1 MSMPEHLKPEGEPTP
16 VEETGPDNRATI
28 KNILREL
35 FNENPDFAFKV
46 GNSTYRRP
54 PNTSRTSNFSYYRK
68 IFALEVKL
76 VVDKMIEDKQ
86 DREWKYAAFP
96 NYSHST
102 VYQRVYQGMR
112 YLCDELD
119 FDGRYGEFRQM
130 VVLTKEKTGI
140 RLSFIREK
148 LEGKAFDADV
158 ITDEDRIADWEK
170 QVNEFL
176 EDSTRQTLH
185 LKKLNLSHEQ
195 VTLLTSSFEGLEGIN
210 AIVTDREIKIVKDNS
225 LVTPVEPKKE

>member
-1 MSMPEHLKPEGEPTP
+1 MSMPEHLKPDGEPIP
-16 VEETGPDNRATI
+16 VEKDTRSTI
-28 KNILREL
+28 KNLLREL
-35 FNENPDFAFKV
+35 FTENPDLATKV
-46 GNSTYRRP
+46 ATSTYRRP
-54 PNTSRTSNFSYYRK
+54 PQTSRNSNFSYYRK
-68 IFALEVKL
+68 IFALEVKM
-76 VVDKMIEDKQ
+76 VVDKMLADKQ

-102 VYQRVYQGMR
+102 VYQRVYQGLR

-148 LEGKAFDADV
+148 LEGKSFDADV
-158 ITDEDRIADWEK
+158 ITNEERIGEWEK

-185 LKKLNLSHEQ
+185 LKKLNLTHEQ
-195 VTLLTSSFEGLEGIN
+195 VELLTRSFEGLEGVN
-210 AIVTDREIKIVKDNS
+210 AIVTDREIKIVKDIS
-225 LVTPVEPKKE
+225 LVATVVTEEPPK